1 VELKSLSRG
10 RDRRTIARVTAVAE
24 PRPSTLVGPARA
36 ATAVDPFAALRARE
50 YGRLD
55 LQGEAYLDYTGA
67 GLYAESQV
75 LEHLALLRHR
85 VLGNP
90 HSQHPASMA
99 STELADR
106 ARAAILAFVNA
117 SPDEYTVVFTANAS
131 GALKLVGEA
140 FPFTERSRLV
150 LTADNHNSVNGI
162 REFAR
167 THAAD
172 VRYVPLQPD
181 DLRHEPAAVL
191 AALDG
196 APAGVPHLFAFP
208 AQSNYS
214 GVRHPL
220 EWIAAAHDR
229 GFLVLLDAAAFIPT
243 NRLDLSAVK
252 PDFVAVS
259 WYKAIGYPTGIG
271 SLIVRHEALDRLRRP
286 WFAGG
291 TIGVVSVAE
300 PRHTLAPGPTGFED
314 GTIDFLGLP
323 AIEIGL
329 RHLEQVGVDAIHG
342 HVQRLTRRLL
352 ARLAGLRHP
361 NGAPRVRLYGPPDDR
376 DRGGTVPFNL
386 LDADGGLVDFRA
398 VEAHT
403 ATSRVSVRTGCFCN
417 PGASE
422 AARGITAAEMR
433 RLFALD
439 RPPRRADLREIFGDK
454 ALGAVRASVGIA
466 SNDADVD
473 RLAETLAAFPS
484 A

>member
-1 VELKSLSRG
+1 VELKSLSG
-10 RDRRTIARVTAVAE
+10 FGAGRTIARVTAVAE
-24 PRPSTLVGPARA
+24 PHLSMRTGAARA
-36 ATAVDPFAALRARE
+36 AAAVEPFAALRARE

-55 LQGEAYLDYTGA
+55 EQGEAYLDYTGA

-75 LEHLALLRHR
+75 REHLALLRHR

-117 SPDEYTVVFTANAS
+117 SPDEYAVVFTANAS
-131 GALKLVGEA
+131 AALKLVGEA
-140 FPFTERSRLV
+140 FPFTAASRLV

-167 THAAD
+167 ARQAD
-172 VRYVPLQPD
+172 VTYVPLRPS
-181 DLRHEPAAVL
+181 DLRHDPAAVVE
-191 AALDG
+191 ALDG

-220 EWIAAAHDR
+220 DWIAAAR
-229 GFLVLLDAAAFIPT
+229 GRGYAVLLDAAAFIPT
-243 NRLDLSAVK
+243 NRLDLSTIK

-271 SLIVRHEALDRLRRP
+271 SLIVRHEALERLRRP

-300 PRHTLAPGPTGFED
+300 PRHTLAPGLTGFED

-323 AIEIGL
+323 AVEIGL
-329 RHLEQVGVDAIHG
+329 GHLEQVGLEGIHD

-352 ARLAGLRHP
+352 ARLSALRHA
-361 NGAPRVRLYGPPDDR
+361 NGAPRVRLYGPLDDR

-386 LDADGGLVDFRA
+386 LDAGGGVVDFRA
-398 VEAHT
+398 VEAH
-403 ATSRVSVRTGCFCN
+403 AAAGCVSIRTGCFCN

-439 RPPRRADLREIFGDK
+439 RPPTRVDLREIFGDK

-466 SNDADVD
+466 SNEADVD
-473 RLAETLAAFPS
+473 RLAEVLAAFP
-484 A
+484 AA